1 MICRCEAAG
10 LTAVAAV
17 VSTEGGASGVALL
30 HMQEV
35 FIRAAGGVTAV
46 FTHKDLGTSLSIG
59 VLLVN
64 AVNLSHVGLEGASL
78 REGFVTQLTFIRTN
92 SCNMDI
98 KEDFCRL
105 CKLMQIDTCTE

>member
-1 MICRCEAAG
+1 MICRCEAAR

-17 VSTEGGASGVALL
+17 VSAEGGAPRVALL

-64 AVNLSHVGLEGASL
+64 PVNLSHVGLEGASL
-78 REGFVTQLTFIRTN
+78 RESFVTQLTFIRTN
-92 SCNMDI
+92 TCNMDTQD
-98 KEDFCRL
+98 DFC
-105 CKLMQIDTCTE
+105 CECEN